1 MGFAILKLLFCHTER
16 ERSISARFFH
26 RFFAYARAIR
36 KDFTHTCKNDKI
48 RDFSP
53 FSKAQNDKILE
64 SQVNSKSI
72 AVAKHDFT
80 TIKIKSRE
88 VQIYKSVVKYPL
100 TPINKNVR
108 DFSPFSKAQ
117 NDKGKNFFIY
127 FVFLRKKNSFCDDF
141 K

>member
-1 MGFAILKLLFCHTER
+1 M
-16 ERSISARFFH
+16 SINF
-26 RFFAYARAIR
+26 
-36 KDFTHTCKNDKI
+36 

-88 VQIYKSVVKYPL
+88 VQTYKSVVKYPQ
-100 TPINKNVR
+100 PP
-108 DFSPFSKAQ
+108 SP
-117 NDKGKNFFIY
+117 
-127 FVFLRKKNSFCDDF
+127 L
-141 K
+141 